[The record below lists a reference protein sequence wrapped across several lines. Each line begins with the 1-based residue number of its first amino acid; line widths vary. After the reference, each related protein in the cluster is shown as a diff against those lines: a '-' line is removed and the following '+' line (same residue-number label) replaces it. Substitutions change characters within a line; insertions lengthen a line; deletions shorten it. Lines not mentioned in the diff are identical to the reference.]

1 MYKMGFDLDKYYYKS
16 DDIFLAL
23 PPVELALLNE
33 SKKLVTV
40 KKGKLLFRQGSYPAG
55 VYILNK
61 GRVKMYQ
68 VNVDGK
74 QTIIYFYTAGDVM
87 GYRPM
92 ICKETHPLSAEALED
107 CVYSFFPRD
116 AFLRILA
123 TSTALANLLLQ
134 NLGHEFSVWVNN
146 MSLFSSQSV
155 KERTAL
161 ALVKLNEIYRSE
173 KGGVPIIILSRGD
186 LAAYVGTAKETLV
199 RLLGDLK
206 RRRIISVKGQH
217 IRIVDKEALL
227 EIIN

>member
-1 MYKMGFDLDKYYYKS
+1 MKEMEFDLDKYYYKS

-23 PPVELALLNE
+23 PAVELALLNE

-40 KKGKLLFRQGSYPAG
+40 KKGKLLFKQGSHPAG
-55 VYILNK
+55 VYILGK

-68 VNVDGK
+68 TSPDGK
-74 QTIIYFYTAGDVM
+74 QTIIYFYSAGEVM

-92 ICKETHPLSAEALED
+92 ICRETHPLSAEALEE
-107 CVYSFFPRD
+107 CVYSFIPRD

-123 TSTALANLLLQ
+123 ESTTLANLLLE

-161 ALVKLNEIYRSE
+161 ALLKLNEIYRSE
-173 KGGVPIIILSRGD
+173 KAGVSIISLSRGD

-217 IRIVDKEALL
+217 IRIVRKEGLL
-227 EIIN
+227 EIIS